1 MPFAFARTAVVV
13 FVVDAGLVGEG
24 IEGSNRGFAP
34 LLKVVPWARAL
45 AEGNER
51 VGKKKRLKEVK
62 KKTLAQCCV
71 RMVCRGAKS
80 DPSQPPVLPICC
92 E

>member
-13 FVVDAGLVGEG
+13 VVVVDAGLVGEG

-51 VGKKKRLKEVK
+51 VGKKRKKEEK
-62 KKTLAQCCV
+62 KNPC
-71 RMVCRGAKS
+71 
-80 DPSQPPVLPICC
+80 PVLCAYGVSRSQ